1 MKNANDRDNCGCSG
15 STDTEKVNT
24 EKVNTE
30 KVNTEKVNTEKSLQP
45 KSLLASDSITYGY
58 DSRGRLHT
66 VTYQN
71 GTVITY
77 NYDACGN
84 RTSVVTTCPGGT
96 C

>member
-1 MKNANDRDNCGCSG
+1 MKNATEKENCSCSG
-15 STDTEKVNT
+15 VSETENVGKETKSTEKT
-24 EKVNTE
+24 
-30 KVNTEKVNTEKSLQP
+30 LQP
-45 KSLLASDSITYGY
+45 KSVLASDSLTYGY

>member
-1 MKNANDRDNCGCSG
+1 MKNATEKENCGCSG
-15 STDTEKVNT
+15 IAETENGSSETNGTK
-24 EKVNTE
+24 
-30 KVNTEKVNTEKSLQP
+30 KSLQT
-45 KSLLASDSITYGY
+45 KSLLAADSITYGY